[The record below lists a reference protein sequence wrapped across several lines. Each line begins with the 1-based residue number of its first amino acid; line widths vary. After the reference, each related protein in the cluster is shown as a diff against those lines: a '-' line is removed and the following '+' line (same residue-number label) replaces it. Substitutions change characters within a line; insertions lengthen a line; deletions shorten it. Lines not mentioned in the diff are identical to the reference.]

1 MSSATD
7 LDRAPRR
14 PPAPARQQRG
24 QRTRGLLLDAGKR
37 LIEDR
42 DDDQFGVADIVAAA
56 GSSTGAFYHHF
67 ADKDAYLDAVVDAV
81 SARLWQRFEAEFGA
95 EVLAPLP
102 TAALLG
108 RAVEFIGG
116 IMRDNQGLIR
126 TTFRR
131 SLDDPEAWAPVRA
144 FARAYQARIADLL
157 AARAGDL
164 GRADWQDGFR
174 YGMQMVYATLFNAIV
189 NRPGPLAIEDR
200 AMVDEL
206 TRMLT
211 AYLRVRD
218 D

>member
-1 MSSATD
+1 MSSVTD
-7 LDRAPRR
+7 IARTPRR
-14 PPAPARQQRG
+14 RAAPGKQQRG
-24 QRTRGLLLDAGKR
+24 QRTRGLLLDVGKR

-42 DDDQFGVADIVAAA
+42 DYDQFSVADIVAAA

-67 ADKDAYLDAVVDAV
+67 TDKDAYLDAVVDAV
-81 SARLWQRFEAEFGA
+81 IERLWQRFEAEFGA

-108 RAVEFIGG
+108 RAVLFIRE

-126 TTFRR
+126 TTFRK

-144 FARAYQARIADLL
+144 FGRAYQARIAELL
-157 AARAGDL
+157 TSRAGDL
-164 GRADWQDGFR
+164 GRDDWQDGFR
-174 YGMQMVYATLFNAIV
+174 FGMQMIYATLFNAIV
-189 NRPGPLAIEDR
+189 NRPGPLAIEDQ

-211 AYLRVRD
+211 GYLQVRG
-218 D
+218 